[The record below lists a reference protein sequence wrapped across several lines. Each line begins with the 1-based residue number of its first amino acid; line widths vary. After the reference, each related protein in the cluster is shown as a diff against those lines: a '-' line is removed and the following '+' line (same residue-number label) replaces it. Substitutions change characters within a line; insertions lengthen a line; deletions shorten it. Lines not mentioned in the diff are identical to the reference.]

1 MNGAQNNQF
10 MQEEDLLYT
19 ILADLKRTSREYTTG
34 VTEAAC
40 PVVRQM
46 FTDLT
51 HSTLTLQGQLFTIME
66 QNNMYSVASPAL
78 RQEVNK
84 QLKDNQQLQMKCNQ
98 FVQQKLGQAG
108 AEYGHYQLHAHHSQ
122 EHHQGNYNN
131 YM

>member
-1 MNGAQNNQF
+1 MNGSQQNQF

-51 HSTLTLQGQLFTIME
+51 HSTLTMQGQLFTLME
-66 QNNMYSVASPAL
+66 KNNMYSVASPAL
-78 RQEVNK
+78 RQELDK

-108 AEYGHYQLHAHHSQ
+108 YGHYQQHVHQQQ
-122 EHHQGNYNN
+122 EHQGNYNQ